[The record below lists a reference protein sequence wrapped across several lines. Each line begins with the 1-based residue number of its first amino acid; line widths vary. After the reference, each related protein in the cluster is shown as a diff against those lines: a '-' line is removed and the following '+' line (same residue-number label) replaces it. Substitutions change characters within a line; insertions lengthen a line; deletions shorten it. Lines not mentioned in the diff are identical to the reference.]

1 MGEYKFTLRQARAYS
16 GLSQKDIAKHLHI
29 TPNTIVN
36 WEKGAT
42 TIDARSLKELSK
54 LYNIP
59 EADIFLP
66 DITE

>member
-42 TIDARSLKELSK
+42 PIDARSLRELAK
-54 LYNIP
+54 LYKVA
-59 EADIFLP
+59 ETDIFLP
-66 DITE
+66 ETTR